1 MNMTPDT
8 ETRLYAALTKRVEGE
23 DLVKHIMRAANRAQ
37 MDGYPHIARGFLDLL
52 TPRNAQP
59 IPKTHPEPQT
69 GLNVKSAALACLAG
83 TLAGVGF
90 MAAAWFGPF
99 YT

>member
-1 MNMTPDT
+1 MTPDT
-8 ETRLYAALTKRVEGE
+8 ETRLYAALTKHPEAMSI
-23 DLVKHIMRAANRAQ
+23 LRAANRAQ
-37 MDGYPHIARGFLDLL
+37 LDGYPHLARGFLSLL

-59 IPKTHPEPQT
+59 VPKTHPAPQ
-69 GLNVKSAALACLAG
+69 NRVAWRKWALACLAG

-99 YT
+99 YTS

>member
-1 MNMTPDT
+1 MTPDT

-23 DLVKHIMRAANRAQ
+23 DLVKHILRAANRAQ
-37 MDGYPHIARGFLDLL
+37 LDGYPHLASGFLSLL

-59 IPKTHPEPQT
+59 LPKTHPAPQNRST
-69 GLNVKSAALACLAG
+69 AFICALACLAG
-83 TLAGVGF
+83 TLAGVAV